1 MLAPPTGN
9 RRHSIGHPGTKQSR
23 LPHLRVQQSL
33 VEQSR
38 NFLTMAQASCQSA
51 FFRRRKMHGLYPCQ
65 WWRSTREQR
74 QCHGIAMTAIW
85 LRRKKCRRPG
95 HETMIGSI
103 SIAGHQFR
111 AGRRSSRIRSKIS
124 TISQGSGPLPIPC
137 FGILCTRLLGS
148 QAVPASCRANHK
160 NRPILSQQKTA
171 GALACHPGTATAGAI
186 RVWMIIHLH
195 PEISSI
201 PTRKTSSRKT
211 FRSSG
216 STLFLI

>member
-1 MLAPPTGN
+1 MVQASFQSPCFLLSRMLGRFRCRPLEAI
-9 RRHSIGHPGTKQSR
+9 HKR
-23 LPHLRVQQSL
+23 LPCL
-33 VEQSR
+33 
-38 NFLTMAQASCQSA
+38 
-51 FFRRRKMHGLYPCQ
+51 
-65 WWRSTREQR
+65 
-74 QCHGIAMTAIW
+74 GIVMPMIW
-85 LRRKKCRRPG
+85 MRRKKSWPHLSPWVIWITR
-95 HETMIGSI
+95 I
-103 SIAGHQFR
+103 
-111 AGRRSSRIRSKIS
+111 AGRRFSRIRSKIS

-171 GALACHPGTATAGAI
+171 GALACHPGTATAAAI
-186 RVWMIIHLH
+186 RVWMTTHLH